1 MADTEQEIEKLKKQL
16 NMLDERLDN
25 IDSLVTAIAERIV
38 KQPITLHLT
47 CPSCGKRIEIA
58 LVGKEKP
65 T

>member
-1 MADTEQEIEKLKKQL
+1 
-16 NMLDERLDN
+16 MLDERLDN